1 MLFAE
6 NLLTFEVVLFLLFLG
21 VVNFPQGIFWGGSI
35 VVWLLN
41 IVALYSITSIEFLKI
56 VQAW

>member
-1 MLFAE
+1 MLFVE

-41 IVALYSITSIEFLKI
+41 IVALYSIN
-56 VQAW
+56 

>member
-21 VVNFPQGIFWGGSI
+21 VVNFPPGILGGGSI
-35 VVWLLN
+35 VLWLLN
-41 IVALYSITSIEFLKI
+41 IVELYSITSIEFSKI